1 MHSVTYPHISY
12 LCFFSSALAMH
23 LHDQCEACSGCT
35 NALTSSTKAL
45 TTSNKKPTSSA
56 KASTSSAKA
65 STSSGKKPTSSIN
78 ALTSS
83 TKALTTSNKKPTS
96 STNALTSSTS
106 SCTTKAATSFTKAST
121 YLSHQPIQDMSVKA
135 IPFRQRQAQRMKK
148 QQQSHNESLIDL
160 ETVKT
165 PPDSPRSSQWLSSRE
180 KKTLLNGRWLSDTL
194 INAGQ
199 ELIHQQFPHISEL
212 QDVALGH
219 TLAFSV
225 MYNEFVQVLHNGE
238 GHWVTLNHWMQRCSR

>member
-1 MHSVTYPHISY
+1 MDLPHTQVDARKSKVD
-12 LCFFSSALAMH
+12 LPH
-23 LHDQCEACSGCT
+23 TQVDVRHT
-35 NALTSSTKAL
+35 
-45 TTSNKKPTSSA
+45 PV
-56 KASTSSAKA
+56 
-65 STSSGKKPTSSIN
+65 
-78 ALTSS
+78 
-83 TKALTTSNKKPTS
+83 
-96 STNALTSSTS
+96 
-106 SCTTKAATSFTKAST
+106 
-121 YLSHQPIQDMSVKA
+121 SVKA
-135 IPFRQRQAQRMKK
+135 IAFRQRQAQRMKE
-148 QQQSHNESLIDL
+148 QQQSHNGSLIDL

-238 GHWVTLNHWMQRCSR
+238 GHWVTLSTIGCGDAHVDLYDSTYPVLTNALQRQIAALLHTDQNTITVRYVNRFPSIVCHKACLLHYMYTCRYMQCQQQTGAADCGLFSLAYAAVYWQPVDTQVLSSFSRV